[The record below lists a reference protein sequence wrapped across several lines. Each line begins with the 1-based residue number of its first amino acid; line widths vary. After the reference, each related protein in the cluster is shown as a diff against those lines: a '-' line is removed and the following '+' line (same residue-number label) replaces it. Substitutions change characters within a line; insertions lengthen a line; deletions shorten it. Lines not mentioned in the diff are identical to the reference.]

1 MSRSR
6 TAVLI
11 ICSTSLFVVGL
22 DVSIVNVALPSIGRD
37 LATSV
42 SGLQW
47 TIDAYTLS
55 FAGLLMFA
63 GSTADRV
70 GRKRV
75 FLVGLVV
82 FTGAS
87 VLCSVAPSLGTFV
100 AFRALQ
106 GVGASMLSPV
116 ALSIVANTFTEAR
129 ERAQAIGIWAAVFGV
144 STALGPVVGGLLVD
158 GLGWRSIFWLN
169 LPVGA
174 AAVGLTLRFVPESR
188 AAEPRRA
195 DPVGQAL
202 VVSTLVALVFGL
214 IESSEVAL
222 VLGAAALAGFV
233 LWERRRDEPLLDL
246 GFFRS
251 ASFSG
256 SATIAV
262 AAFAALGGFLFLNT
276 LYLQDAR
283 GLSPL
288 HAGLYTLPMAA
299 MAAALPPICGR
310 IVGARGA
317 RLPLVV
323 AGTGMTAGC
332 VLRTSV
338 DATTPLWQLFGA
350 YVAFGIGFGFVNAPI
365 TNAAVSELP
374 RSEAGLAGAVVS
386 TARQVGQA
394 LGVAVVGALA
404 AGSGWLVL
412 AGCGA
417 IVLVLGLAVTTRRP
431 APVAARSLAG

>member
-6 TAVLI
+6 TAVLL

-55 FAGLLMFA
+55 FAGLLLFA

-75 FLVGLVV
+75 FLLGLVV

-116 ALSIVANTFTEAR
+116 ALSIVTNTFTEAR
-129 ERAQAIGIWAAVFGV
+129 ERAQAIGVWAAVFGV

-158 GLGWRSIFWLN
+158 GLGWRSIFWFN

-174 AAVGLTLRFVPESR
+174 AAVVLTLRYVPESR
-188 AAEPRRA
+188 AAAPRRA

-202 VVSTLVALVFGL
+202 VVATLVALIFGL
-214 IESSEVAL
+214 IESSEAAL
-222 VLGAAALAGFV
+222 VLAAAALAGLV

-246 GFFRS
+246 RLFRS
-251 ASFSG
+251 PAFSG

-276 LYLQDAR
+276 LYLQDER

-288 HAGLYTLPMAA
+288 RAGLYTLPMAA
-299 MAAALPPICGR
+299 MAAVFPPICGR

-317 RLPLVV
+317 RLPLAV

-332 VLRTSV
+332 AVLASV
-338 DATTPLWQLFGA
+338 DAAAPLWQVFGA
-350 YVAFGIGFGFVNAPI
+350 YVAFGIGFGFVNAPV

-374 RSEAGLAGAVVS
+374 RSDAGLAGAVVS
-386 TARQVGQA
+386 TARQLGQA

-404 AGSGWLVL
+404 AGAGWLVL

-417 IVLVLGLAVTTRRP
+417 IVLVLGLAITSRRAAP
-431 APVAARSLAG
+431 APAGSLAG

>member
-116 ALSIVANTFTEAR
+116 ALSIVTNTFTEAR

-202 VVSTLVALVFGL
+202 VVVTLVAVISGL
-214 IESSEVAL
+214 IESNEVAL
-222 VLGAAALAGFV
+222 VIGAAALAGFV
-233 LWERRRDEPLLDL
+233 LWERRRGEPLLDL
-246 GFFRS
+246 RLFRS

-256 SATIAV
+256 STAIAV
-262 AAFAALGGFLFLNT
+262 AAFATLGGFLFLNT
-276 LYLQDAR
+276 LYLQDER

-288 HAGLYTLPMAA
+288 RAGLYTLPMAA
-299 MAAALPPICGR
+299 MAAALPPVCGR

-317 RLPLVV
+317 RLPLAV
-323 AGTGMTAGC
+323 AGAGMTAGC
-332 VLRTSV
+332 ALLAAV
-338 DATTPLWQLFGA
+338 DEATPLWQLFGA
-350 YVAFGIGFGFVNAPI
+350 YVAVGIGFGFVNAPI

-417 IVLVLGLAVTTRRP
+417 IVLVLGLASTTRRP
-431 APVAARSLAG
+431 APAAAASLAG